1 MDISIGILAGGKSS
15 RMGKDKAFMKV
26 NQKSF
31 LTTIVDELNVFKEVL
46 VSVESRE
53 RFSHLPY
60 LFVEDI
66 VKGIGPVEGIRQI
79 LSKSKSFYTFIC
91 ATDMIFLKKEIVG
104 YIAQFISSDYDCYV
118 ISSENGL
125 HPLCAIYSKNTLKL
139 FEESINKENYKLMDI
154 ISKLKTKYIQ
164 LEYSNFSEKILTN
177 INTAEDYEK
186 IRFPLIFC
194 ISGLKNSG
202 KTTLIVKLIEIFKL
216 KFSKIAVIKHDGHD
230 FTIDNENTDTNRF
243 VKSEV
248 SQVSI
253 FSNYKYASIVKKSNV
268 SIEEIINKIE
278 KDTELIIIEG
288 MKHSKYPKIEIIRE
302 EISKNSV
309 CEKDNLIA
317 IATDIDINFLDTKSK
332 FIPLSDTVKIA
343 ETIMN
348 YFKINDI

>member
-15 RMGKDKAFMKV
+15 RMGKDKAFLTV
-26 NQKSF
+26 NQKTF
-31 LTTIVDELNVFKEVL
+31 LTTIADELSVFKEVL

-60 LFVEDI
+60 TFVEDRE
-66 VKGIGPVEGIRQI
+66 KGIGPVEGIRQI
-79 LSKSKSFYTFIC
+79 VSESKSFYTFIC
-91 ATDMIFLKKEIVG
+91 AVDMIFIKKEIVN
-104 YIAQFISSDYDCYV
+104 YMMQFLSSDYDCYV

-139 FEESINKENYKLMDI
+139 LEESINDGKYKLIDI
-154 ISKLKTKYIQ
+154 ASKLKTKYIQ
-164 LEYSNFSEKILTN
+164 LKYSNFPEKILTN
-177 INTAEDYEK
+177 INTVKDYEK
-186 IRFPLIFC
+186 VKYPLVFC

-230 FTIDNENTDTNRF
+230 FTIDNEDTDTNRF
-243 VKSEV
+243 MKSGV

-253 FSNYKYASIVKKSNV
+253 FSNYKYASIVKKPNV
-268 SIEEIINKIE
+268 SVEEIISKIE

-302 EISKNSV
+302 EISKKSI
-309 CEKDNLIA
+309 CEKENLIA
-317 IATDIDINFLDTKSK
+317 IATDTKITSLNKELK
-332 FIPLSDTVKIA
+332 FIPLSDTAKIA
-343 ETIMN
+343 EIIMN
-348 YFKINDI
+348 YFQINYI